1 MDRAVAKRPR
11 RRYGPKGGAPRWAE
25 RAALSARAKDK
36 GDRTRDQRF
45 GRCPLSGPVDL
56 DRMGDDREGFALARA
71 SCSPGSSGATR
82 RLQAAPARVH
92 SPGYLS
98 ASVNVELLQNVVHV
112 ILDRGGTDRQPA
124 GNLLVGQAPL
134 DERDDLLLARRQG
147 VSVDRFDPSGR
158 QRSDAIE
165 KQRRHPR
172 RADKLAT
179 DRLSHGIDQIL
190 SRPFTRHERRDSRLR
205 T

>member
-11 RRYGPKGGAPRWAE
+11 WRYGPKGGAPRWAG

-56 DRMGDDREGFALARA
+56 DRMGERSRRLCAGARLLFAGLIRRDA
-71 SCSPGSSGATR
+71 R

-92 SPGYLS
+92 SPRYLS

-112 ILDRGGTDRQPA
+112 ILDRGGTDQQPA
-124 GNLLVGQAPL
+124 G
-134 DERDDLLLARRQG
+134 
-147 VSVDRFDPSGR
+147 
-158 QRSDAIE
+158 
-165 KQRRHPR
+165 
-172 RADKLAT
+172 
-179 DRLSHGIDQIL
+179 
-190 SRPFTRHERRDSRLR
+190 
-205 T
+205 